1 MPSEPF
7 IPTAENPEPIK
18 GVETYWVICLDSEKE
33 KNQLMNMMIK
43 LKLKRQ
49 HDLGIYLEI
58 AGNGKKK
65 QQGTSESFN
74 EMKEEMKFGPGSA
87 SSPND
92 GYWVL
97 LQDWTNCTLKCGGG
111 LQYQQLMCVPPKTGG
126 KPCIGDNVRTR
137 PCNQD
142 PCPLPQV
149 LSKALS
155 PGDSSSNKADNNTLA
170 PIVKMMPVSKR
181 PQRYD
186 KCFIKEND
194 VLMEKDDEE
203 TKNFKLKPKIPIRL
217 VLNDKTLTAYQDDD
231 ITSKIASY
239 NLKDSILI
247 RIDGEKRCFRIKN
260 NVRSNLFCQL
270 DSQGG
275 DFLEEWDYDFNLFKY
290 QCRKKR
296 VKSENYLPEQQ
307 KLEKEFQEKVQD
319 LKTEIVMEIAEK
331 NKEHV
336 EENEELKLNKK
347 VSQIQTT
354 SLQALEKE
362 VKMEDLLEKEEEDK
376 EDTETRFLE
385 NQIEEEKKREECIA
399 KAIKEKELENQ
410 MNVAKSKAEQE
421 IKHIQEQ
428 TKKQIAMKRLEI
440 KKKIMEMRKKQQRKK
455 SALKSEIMHIRTT
468 IANKLNKLNKNGNG
482 DRCKNSLTSQERTNY
497 CQQNFADSY
506 VKYDDCM
513 GESSFCYVCCE
524 NEFGDFHVAERD
536 KCYANCDN
544 TKQ

>member
-7 IPTAENPEPIK
+7 IPSAEHPEPLK
-18 GVETYWVICLDSEKE
+18 GVETYWVICVDTQGEKD
-33 KNQLMNMMIK
+33 QLMNVMIK

-49 HDLGIYLEI
+49 HDLGIYLEV
-58 AGNGKKK
+58 ASNGNKK
-65 QQGTSESFN
+65 QQGSSESFY
-74 EMKEEMKFGPGSA
+74 EMKQNIKFGPGSVN
-87 SSPND
+87 SPND
-92 GYWVL
+92 GYWIL
-97 LQDWTNCTLKCGGG
+97 IQDWTNCTLKCGGG
-111 LQYQQLMCVPPKTGG
+111 LQYQQLLCVPPKTGG
-126 KPCIGDNVRTR
+126 KPCVGSNVRTR

-149 LSKALS
+149 LSQALS
-155 PGDSSSNKADNNTLA
+155 PGDSISNKADNNTLA

-186 KCFIKEND
+186 KCYIKESD

-203 TKNFKLKPKIPIRL
+203 TKNFKIKPKIPIRL
-217 VLNDKTLTAYQDDD
+217 VMNDRTLIAYQDDN
-231 ITSKIASY
+231 ITSKLASY
-239 NLKDSILI
+239 NLKDSILV
-247 RIDGEKRCFRIKN
+247 RIDGEKKCFIIKN

-270 DSQGG
+270 DSYSG
-275 DFLEEWDYDFNLFKY
+275 DFIEEWDYDFNLFKY

-296 VKSENYLPEQQ
+296 VKSDNVLPEQQ
-307 KLEKEFQEKVQD
+307 KLEKEFQEKVSE

-347 VSQIQTT
+347 VAQIQTT
-354 SLQALEKE
+354 SLKALEKE
-362 VKMEDLLEKEEEDK
+362 VKMEDLLEKEEEAM
-376 EDTETRFLE
+376 EDSETKFLE
-385 NQIEEEKKREECIA
+385 NQIDEEKKREECIA

-410 MNVAKSKAEQE
+410 MNVAKSKAEKE
-421 IKHIQEQ
+421 IKKIQDQ

-455 SALKSEIMHIRTT
+455 SSLKSEIMHIRTV

-482 DRCKNSLTSQERTNY
+482 DLCKNNLTSQERTNY

-513 GESSFCYVCCE
+513 GDTSFCYVCCE
-524 NEFGDFHVAERD
+524 NEFGDFHVSERD
-536 KCYANCDN
+536 KCYAKCDN